1 MSTTIDGQIS
11 EGDKESRLSVE
22 KFKNQHEDVLL
33 MSYEQANE
41 MSLEEISFADD
52 VRDQIWAENNRRLD
66 VYKDKCYHAIIPMDY
81 KMINQN

>member
-41 MSLEEISFADD
+41 KSFEEISFADD

-66 VYKDKCYHAIIPMDY
+66 VYKDKCYHAISPMDY